1 MKKDDRFVDIDQ
13 ALKELKQSIAS
24 LDGLDTSEFTRKV
37 DDLRSELYNGI
48 SRWESVEIARHAV
61 RPGVDDYI
69 AAICTDFMELHGDRV
84 YEDDPAV
91 MGGLATIDSSA
102 VVVIGHKK
110 RSSGSKGYI
119 GHHYGMASPSGHY
132 KAMRL
137 MRLAEKF
144 AKPIV
149 TFVDTP
155 GAYPMPEAEE
165 RGQAFSI
172 ARCISTLEGIR
183 TPVIACIIGEAGSGG
198 ALALGFGDRIIML
211 ENAFYSAISPEG
223 FSSIISGDASN
234 KENAADTLK
243 GSGRDLYLAGLV
255 DYLVR
260 EPVGGAHNEPEKVI
274 HETGRA
280 IRQFLLEVQALS
292 IEDLMT
298 ARGRRG
304 ENLRPPDSLERK
316 GG

>member
-1 MKKDDRFVDIDQ
+1 LEGIET
-13 ALKELKQSIAS
+13 A
-24 LDGLDTSEFTRKV
+24 EFMRRV

-61 RPGVDDYI
+61 RPGTDEYI
-69 AAICTDFMELHGDRV
+69 ADICSDFMELRGDRV

-91 MGGLATIDSSA
+91 IGGLATIGSQA

-110 RSSGSKGYI
+110 RSSGSRGYI
-119 GHHYGMASPSGHY
+119 DHHYGMASPSGHY

-165 RGQAFSI
+165 KGQAFSI
-172 ARCISTLEGIR
+172 AHCIATLAGIR

-243 GSGRDLYLAGLV
+243 GSGRDLYIAGLV

-260 EPVGGAHNEPEKVI
+260 EPVGGAHNDPRKVI
-274 HETGRA
+274 GETGRA
-280 IRQFLLEVQALS
+280 IRQYLHELQELT
-292 IEDLMT
+292 IEELMA
-298 ARGRRG
+298 ARSRRV
-304 ENLRPPDSLERK
+304 ENLMPPEHLDGK

>member
-24 LDGLDTSEFTRKV
+24 LEGMDTTEFTRKV
-37 DDLRSELYNGI
+37 DNLRSELYNGI

-61 RPGVDDYI
+61 RPGADDFI

-91 MGGLATIDSSA
+91 IGGLATIDGQA
-102 VVVIGHKK
+102 VVVIAHKK
-110 RSSGSKGYI
+110 KSSGSKGYI
-119 GHHYGMASPSGHY
+119 DHHYGMASPSGHY
-132 KAMRL
+132 KAIRL

-144 AKPIV
+144 AKPVV

-155 GAYPMPEAEE
+155 GAYPMPEAEDK
-165 RGQAFSI
+165 GQAFSI
-172 ARCISTLEGIR
+172 ARCIATIESLR

-211 ENAFYSAISPEG
+211 ENAFYSSISPEG
-223 FSSIISGDASN
+223 FSSILSGDASN
-234 KENAADTLK
+234 KESAADTLK

-260 EPVGGAHNEPEKVI
+260 EPVGGAHNEPQKVI
-274 HETGRA
+274 QETGRA
-280 IRQFLLEVQALS
+280 IRQYLHELKGLS
-292 IEDLMT
+292 IDEILA
-298 ARGRRG
+298 ARSLRV
-304 ENLRPPDSLERK
+304 ENLWPPEHIDGK
-316 GG
+316 GE